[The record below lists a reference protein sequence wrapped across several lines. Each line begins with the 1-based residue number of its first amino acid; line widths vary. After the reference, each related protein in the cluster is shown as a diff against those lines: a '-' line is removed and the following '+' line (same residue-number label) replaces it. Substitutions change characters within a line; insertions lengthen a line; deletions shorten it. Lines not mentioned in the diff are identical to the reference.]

1 VDAAAAFSNGNAS
14 SAPITIAMQN
24 EEVSGQR
31 IEESIS
37 DHPNV
42 PLEWLHIGL

>member
-24 EEVSGQR
+24 EEVLGKRMEQ
-31 IEESIS
+31 SIS
-37 DHPNV
+37 DHPSV
-42 PLEWLHIGL
+42 RLERLHIGL